1 MAPAAPRA
9 PRAPRPLGAARLLLL
24 LLLLLLLGP
33 AGRRAAG
40 APVVAELRCQC
51 LQTLQGIHLRNIQ
64 NVQVTPSGPH
74 CARTE
79 VVATLKDGREVCLNP
94 EAPLVKRMIQKML
107 SKPSQ
112 PELERM
118 QQPTA

>member
-9 PRAPRPLGAARLLLL
+9 PRAPRLPGSSAL

-33 AGRRAAG
+33 AGTAG

-51 LQTLQGIHLRNIQ
+51 LQTLQGIHLKNIQ

-79 VVATLKDGREVCLNP
+79 VIAALKDGREVCLNP
-94 EAPLVKRMIQKML
+94 EAPLVKRMIQKIL
-107 SKPSQ
+107 SKMTFFSSSGSSN
-112 PELERM
+112 
-118 QQPTA
+118 

>member
-1 MAPAAPRA
+1 
-9 PRAPRPLGAARLLLL
+9 
-24 LLLLLLLGP
+24 GP
-33 AGRRAAG
+33 VG

-79 VVATLKDGREVCLNP
+79 VVATLKEDGGVSQP
-94 EAPLVKRMIQKML
+94 EAPLGKRMIQKML
-107 SKPSQ
+107 TSELCLSSAPGTSAAGHRHLQGICKP
-112 PELERM
+112 RV
-118 QQPTA
+118 